1 MRKRTSKNSYIEFHT
16 SYIFIALGFILT
28 GNYLNIII
36 FTSLIIMHELGHF
49 TVAKILNI
57 KVKKIIIY
65 PFGGMTKLDTLIN
78 QKIEKELLVALSGII
93 FQFIYYLIICY
104 LYKINLIR
112 EYTINLYTLYNNEM
126 IFFNLLPIYPLDGS
140 KILNLLL
147 NTLLPYKIANIITII
162 ISIITIILILT
173 LKIYQTNYSNII
185 IYFILLS
192 YIIKFYQ
199 KRKYLYNRLLLE
211 RYLYHIHFPKIKII
225 KNYKLMYKNKSHFIL
240 YNKKIKSEN
249 DLLNQLFKKI

>member
-1 MRKRTSKNSYIEFHT
+1 
-16 SYIFIALGFILT
+16 
-28 GNYLNIII
+28 
-36 FTSLIIMHELGHF
+36 MHELGHF
-49 TVAKILNI
+49 TIAKILNI

-162 ISIITIILILT
+162 ISIITIILILA
-173 LKIYQTNYSNII
+173 LKIYQTNYSNMI

-211 RYLYHIHFPKIKII
+211 R
-225 KNYKLMYKNKSHFIL
+225 
-240 YNKKIKSEN
+240 
-249 DLLNQLFKKI
+249 